1 MTDTRVLLLH
11 GYEHTRPASH
21 WLRWLAASLREA
33 RVPVQYPQL
42 PAPGAPDLDA
52 WAAVAR
58 TELEMLAESRGER
71 VLVTHS
77 LGGIL
82 WRRIAPAL
90 EPALMPDRVL
100 LVAPPSASR
109 LVGPLAGFAPTQ
121 GNDAPAGSGG
131 PATLVVARASDPYR
145 DVPVDALA
153 HAWGAGAVELPGTGH
168 LNPDDGHGPWASVL
182 DWVLDGDARWRLGE
196 GARSLDA

>member
-11 GYEHTRPASH
+11 GYEHTRPAPH
-21 WLRWLAASLREA
+21 WLRWLAASLRKS

-42 PAPGAPDLDA
+42 PAPGAPEPEA
-52 WAAVAR
+52 WADVAR
-58 TELEMLAESRGER
+58 TELEMLAEGRGER
-71 VLVTHS
+71 VVVTHS

-82 WRRIAPAL
+82 WRRLAPTLDAAL
-90 EPALMPDRVL
+90 LPSRVL
-100 LVAPPSASR
+100 MVAPPSASR
-109 LVGPLAGFAPTQ
+109 LAGPLAGFAA
-121 GNDAPAGSGG
+121 GDDAPAGSDG
-131 PATLVVARASDPYR
+131 PPTLVVARERDPYR
-145 DVPVDALA
+145 DGEVATLA

-168 LNPDDGHGPWASVL
+168 LNPDDGHGPWASAL